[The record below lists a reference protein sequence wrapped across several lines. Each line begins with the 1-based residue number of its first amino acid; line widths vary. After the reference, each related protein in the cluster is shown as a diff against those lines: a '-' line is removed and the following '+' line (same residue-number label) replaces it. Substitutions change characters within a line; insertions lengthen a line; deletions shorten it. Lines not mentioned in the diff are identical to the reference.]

1 MSPRGRR
8 PGGAST
14 REEILEAARAA
25 FAAQGFDRTSL
36 RGIARDAGVD
46 PALVHHYFD
55 GKEALF
61 EEVVGVPHGID
72 ELITAAVSG
81 PRGQAG
87 ERIVATFIS
96 VWDSPEGR
104 ERFQALVRAAAT
116 HADAAHLLRDFV
128 SRTVLA
134 RIAAALAQEDE
145 GGRPPSDLAIAAAG
159 AQLVGLAMLRYVIE
173 VPAMAQAEPAEVVA
187 TVAPTVQRLLVG

>member
-25 FAAQGFDRTSL
+25 FAANGFDRTSL
-36 RGIARDAGVD
+36 RGIARAAGVD

-61 EEVVGVPHGID
+61 EEVVGLPHGID
-72 ELITAAVSG
+72 ELITTAVSG
-81 PRGQAG
+81 PREQAG

-96 VWDSPEGR
+96 VWDSPQGR
-104 ERFQALVRAAAT
+104 ERFQALVRSAAT

-134 RIAAALAQEDE
+134 RIAAALAEGDE

-159 AQLVGLAMLRYVIE
+159 AQLVGLAMLRYIIE
-173 VPAMAQAEPAEVVA
+173 VPAMAQADPAEVVA